1 MSSTSTFVK
10 KIKSDLSNIEKS
22 GLKRKLKII
31 EDKKA
36 ISFASNDY
44 LGLSKH
50 PKIINAAVEA
60 TKKFGTGS
68 GASRLISGNST
79 YYEKLETEIAKFKN
93 SESSLVFSS
102 GYLANI
108 GTIST
113 LADRNSEIFV
123 DRLCHASIVD
133 SCILSRAK
141 IKRYDHNDCS
151 HLKNLLERS
160 KSSDKLIITEGLF
173 SMDGDIAPLKD
184 IGELAKQYAAVFI
197 VDDAHGTGVLGKKGK
212 GAVDFCNAEGST
224 DVQIGTLSKALG
236 AVGGFVA
243 CSKLIK
249 EYLINKARPFIFT
262 TALPSG
268 VIASATEALRIIQ
281 NDSGLQ
287 KKLESNWS
295 YLRKKITEMGF
306 KTTSRIGPIVP
317 ILIGDENLAVEFS
330 RRLLENGF
338 FVPAIRTPA
347 VEKGKARLRVTISS
361 THSEEEIDIFCE
373 SLFEFGK
380 ELAIVG

>member
-1 MSSTSTFVK
+1 MSSTSTIVK

-31 EDKKA
+31 EDKKT
-36 ISFASNDY
+36 ISFATNDY

-60 TKKFGTGS
+60 TKEFGTGS

-79 YYEKLETEIAKFKN
+79 YYEKLEAEIAKFKN
-93 SESSLVFSS
+93 TESSLVFSS

-108 GTIST
+108 GTIAT
-113 LADRNSEIFV
+113 LATRDSEIFV

-141 IKRYDHNDCS
+141 IKRYNHNDFR
-151 HLKNLLERS
+151 HLRSLLERS
-160 KSSDKLIITEGLF
+160 KSNDKLIITEGLF

-197 VDDAHGTGVLGKKGK
+197 VDDAHGTGVLGKNGK
-212 GAVDFCNAEGST
+212 GAVDFCNAEGLI

-236 AVGGFVA
+236 AIGGFVA

-262 TALPSG
+262 TALPPG
-268 VIASATEALRIIQ
+268 AIASATEALRTIQ

-287 KKLESNWS
+287 KKLESNWL

-306 KTTSRIGPIVP
+306 KTTSQIGPIAP
-317 ILIGDENLAVEFS
+317 ILIGDERLAVEFS

-361 THSEEEIDIFCE
+361 NHSEEEIDIFCE
-373 SLFEFGK
+373 FLFKFGK